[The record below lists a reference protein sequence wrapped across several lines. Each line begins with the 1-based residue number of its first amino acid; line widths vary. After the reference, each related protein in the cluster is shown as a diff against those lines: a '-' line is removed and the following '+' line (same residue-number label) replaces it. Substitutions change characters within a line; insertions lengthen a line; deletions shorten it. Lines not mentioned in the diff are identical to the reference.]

1 MNYIYVILKVVPLK
15 KQKKTNIR
23 GASESV
29 RSLKEIASDKLA
41 NMKGLL
47 AEIVTT
53 LEVSRRTKE
62 LDSSNLILPF
72 PQFKSQPLPV
82 LAIVNKSEHGNF
94 PGKKL
99 D

>member
-29 RSLKEIASDKLA
+29 RSLKEITSD
-41 NMKGLL
+41 MKGLL